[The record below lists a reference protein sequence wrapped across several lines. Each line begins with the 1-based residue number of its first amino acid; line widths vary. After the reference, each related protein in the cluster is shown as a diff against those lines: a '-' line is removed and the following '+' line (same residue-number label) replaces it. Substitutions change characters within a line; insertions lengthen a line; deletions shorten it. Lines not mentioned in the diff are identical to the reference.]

1 MEHIKHC
8 NPQVASA
15 KRANNSFT
23 LIELLVVIAI
33 IAILAAVIMVS
44 TSGARQQARDV
55 RRTQDLDALATAL
68 EVYYSD
74 HKSYPQGNI
83 GPGSSSSDQGF
94 CIEKATGTNQFQ
106 SILTQGNYLSTIPK
120 DPLYQDVS
128 DPDYCYWYQTKD
140 NGQKFKL
147 FAKAEKDNFEPAQ
160 KDGGLYD
167 YYYEAYSIN
176 SGSNQIAFNASSGG
190 GGFIICPSGY
200 VLVSNNPNTIA
211 DDEYYT
217 RMQKQS
223 FCVMKYEAKYDCTGD
238 KIGDTAAACSAP
250 ADSGA
255 GLDWRDVSQTPN
267 NVVSTAEGAP
277 IVHITH
283 TQALSACPSGS
294 HLITNDEWMAIA
306 RNAEQVDSN
315 WSGGSVGNGCLYRG
329 NNGTPDACGYN
340 GADPEQGTSRDNKA
354 KLILQNGSEIWD
366 IAGNVWEH
374 VKWDKDGDGG
384 DDLAN
389 NLPTDG
395 GAAGWRWI
403 EFTSITD
410 SGYGDLSYNIIR
422 PSVNTWDSSKGVGKL
437 YTYNGSY
444 PGRVFFRGG
453 CWYYGANDGAF
464 TLAMS
469 NDPSISHS
477 SIGFRCAR

>member
-23 LIELLVVIAI
+23 LIELLIVIAI
-33 IAILAAVIMVS
+33 IAILSAVIVAS
-44 TSGARQQARDV
+44 TSTSRQKARDA
-55 RRTQDLDALATAL
+55 RRIQDLNDLATAL

-366 IAGNVWEH
+366 IAGNVWE
-374 VKWDKDGDGG
+374 WTNNTIAQNNQPGSSNTC
-384 DDLAN
+384 DD
-389 NLPTDG
+389 
-395 GAAGWRWI
+395 AAGTGCWF
-403 EFTSITD
+403 EFTEIND
-410 SGYGDLSYNIIR
+410 YRGLSYNVIR
-422 PSVNTWDSSKGVGKL
+422 PSDSSWNSSNGVGKIW
-437 YTYNGSY
+437 SY
-444 PGRVFFRGG
+444 GDGEIATTNRAFRRGG
-453 CWYYGANDGAF
+453 YWKDGTGAGAF
-464 TLAMS
+464 TLDLSIAPSGS
-469 NDPSISHS
+469 NYGN
-477 SIGFRCAR
+477 GFRCAR